1 MKILLINPPAF
12 HLAVTSKEWMT
23 TAEDIG
29 SFPPI
34 GLMYIAGS
42 LRASTDSRIE
52 IIDMVLEQM
61 SLAELGV
68 RVRNFDPDI
77 VGITAFTPMFY
88 DVMEVVKLVKSLK
101 PHCHLCVGGAHAG
114 AYPLETIAKP
124 EIDSILLGESEHNFV
139 KLVHAIEKG
148 EDLRN
153 VPGLICKDAAGG
165 VSLIPQPG
173 YIPDI
178 NTIAFPAFDLLPFNH
193 YFSAIGTGN
202 PVGTI
207 SSSRGCPYECTF
219 CCKPY
224 RTYRMRSPG
233 NIIREMKL
241 YYEKGIREFFFF
253 DDMFNINPGRVA
265 EISEAILHSGMHP
278 IVWSFR
284 GRVDQVSEAV
294 FRKAKESGCRQVLFG
309 VETATD
315 EGLRLIKKKITTK
328 QVMDAVR
335 MARVSGLE
343 TNTNWII
350 GFPHHRSKKDIEELI
365 HFARRVDSDYA
376 QFNILIPY
384 EGTEIYEQGVRQKV
398 LERNFWRD
406 YTVNPVPHAL
416 IPVWDEFLSREEL
429 SGLLRL
435 CYAGFYFRPHK
446 ILKNMLTVKS
456 FGHLMRKIKGA
467 TVLLGLGGYRKRRKS
482 FRCT

>member
-1 MKILLINPPAF
+1 MKILLINPPTT

-29 SFPPI
+29 AFPPI
-34 GLMYIAGS
+34 GLMYLAGS
-42 LRASTDSRIE
+42 LRASTDAKIE
-52 IIDMVLEQM
+52 IIDMVLEHIT
-61 SLAELGV
+61 LAELEE
-68 RVRNFDPDI
+68 RVKESAPDI
-77 VGITAFTPMFY
+77 VGLTAFTPMFY
-88 DVMEVVKLVKSLK
+88 DVMEVAKLVKRVK
-101 PHCHLCVGGAHAG
+101 RDCHLCLGGAHTG
-114 AYPLETIAKP
+114 TYPLETIAKA
-124 EIDSILLGESEHNFV
+124 EIDSILLGESEYNFV
-139 KLVHAIEKG
+139 TLVQALAKG

-153 VPGLICKDAAGG
+153 VPGLLYKDRAGKI
-165 VSLIPQPG
+165 SAIPQPG
-173 YIPDI
+173 YISDI
-178 NTIAFPAFDLLPFNH
+178 DSIPFPAFDLLPFKR

-224 RTYRMRSPG
+224 RTYRMRSAR
-233 NIIREMKL
+233 NIIQEMRL

-253 DDMFNINPGRVA
+253 DDMFNINPGRVV
-265 EISEAILHSGMHP
+265 EISEAILLSAMGS

-284 GRVDQVSEAV
+284 GRVDQVSGDM

-328 QVMDAVR
+328 QVLDAVR
-335 MARVSGLE
+335 MAKRSGIE

-365 HFARRVDSDYA
+365 RFAKKVDSDYA

-406 YTVNPVPHAL
+406 YTLNPVPHAL
-416 IPVWDEFLSREEL
+416 IPVWEEFLSREVL

-456 FGHLMRKIKGA
+456 LAHLMRKVKGA

-482 FRCT
+482 LRCT